1 MKIKLIYMTLLC
13 TLSCS
18 GLAVAQNT
26 HQANLIWL
34 GKAKDAEKNIVVLHN
49 ENAAI
54 PLQELQNLKA
64 VSVNLGAGYSTIFNH
79 TLNQYATIDSLGNYP
94 GQVDYAILADDLKL
108 HHTVIL
114 QLGPAT
120 VFDQK
125 LLEFVLELEA
135 HRRVVLVITDPKDHT
150 SFFKTI
156 NSPLIWLAQKE
167 TDASAAVSAALI
179 FGGVATAQPA
189 LRIKYT
195 VPEELGINSANLDSI
210 KIVMQEAIAAKAAPG
225 GVVMVL
231 KDGKVIYNEAFGK
244 HTYTGNRAMLST
256 DIFDMASLTKI
267 SATTLEVMRLVEQG
281 KLSLDSSIS
290 QYISRTKNNL
300 AIKNIR
306 VREVLLH
313 EAGFVPFITFYKQL
327 KPGDMSTIKSAKY
340 PTEVAD
346 NYFIR
351 KNYFRE
357 VMWPQMLADKALTR
371 GQYIYSDLSMYF
383 MKEIVEK
390 VAREKLNDYV
400 DENFYFPLGMQTAG
414 FLPRNRFPKDRI
426 VPTTEND
433 GWFRDM
439 TVQGFVDDPGAAM
452 AGGVSGH
459 AGFFA
464 SANDLAILYQMLL
477 NKGTYGG
484 QRYFKAG
491 TVTMFTSGQSKVS
504 RRGLG
509 FDRKDP
515 DLSKGY
521 PSFLATPQ
529 VFGHTGYTGTAVWV
543 DPAYN
548 LVYIFLSNRVY
559 PDDQNKEL
567 LKLNIRGR
575 IQDIIYRAI
584 LSAKP

>member
-1 MKIKLIYMTLLC
+1 MKTKLIYLFLLANIGYVV
-13 TLSCS
+13 T
-18 GLAVAQNT
+18 AKAQN
-26 HQANLIWL
+26 HHVANLTWL
-34 GKAKDAEKNIVVLHN
+34 KKTQEAEKSTLIFHN
-49 ENAAI
+49 ENNAI
-54 PLQELQNLKA
+54 PLLKLEKLNA
-64 VSVNLGAGYSTIFNH
+64 LSVNLGGTYSKVFNR
-79 TLNQYATIDSLGNYP
+79 TLNEYAALDTLDSYP
-94 GQVDYAILADDLKL
+94 VLPDYDFLDDQLKL
-108 HHTVIL
+108 YPTVIF
-114 QLGPAT
+114 QLGAGT
-120 VFDQK
+120 VYDQK
-125 LLEFVLELEA
+125 LLSLLLELEKTKQL
-135 HRRVVLVITDPKDHT
+135 VLVICDQQDHT
-150 SFFKTI
+150 AFFKALH
-156 NSPLIWLAQKE
+156 SPLIWTPIENEACAVVTAQ
-167 TDASAAVSAALI
+167 LI
-179 FGGVATAQPA
+179 FGGIGTGKAAA
-189 LRIKYT
+189 RIKYT
-195 VPEELGINSANLDSI
+195 VPEEVGINSNQLDSI
-210 KIVMQEAIAAKAAPG
+210 GIIMQEAIAAKAAPG

-244 HTYTGNRAMLST
+244 HTYSGSRKMRST

-267 SATTLEVMRLVEQG
+267 SATTLAVMRLVEQG
-281 KLSLDSSIS
+281 KLSLDSTIS
-290 QYISRTKNNL
+290 KYIARTRSNL
-300 AIKNIR
+300 AQKNIL
-306 VREVLLH
+306 VKEVMLH
-313 EAGFVPFITFYKQL
+313 QAGFTPFITFYKQL
-327 KPGDMSTIKSAKY
+327 KPGDMSTIRSAQY

-351 KNYFRE
+351 ANYFQD

-371 GQYIYSDLSMYF
+371 GQFIYSDLSMYF

-390 VAREKLNDYV
+390 VAQEKLNDYA

-414 FLPRNRFPKDRI
+414 FLPRNRFPKDKI

-464 SANDLAILYQMLL
+464 AANDLAILYQMLL
-477 NKGTYGG
+477 NKGSYGG
-484 QRYFKAG
+484 QQYFKPG
-491 TVTMFTSGQSKVS
+491 TVSLFTSGQSKVS

-543 DPAYN
+543 DPAYG

-559 PDDQNKEL
+559 PDDQSKAL

-575 IQDIIYRAI
+575 IQDVIYRAI
-584 LSAKP
+584 RQTKP